1 MKRGMKIF
9 GIWDTQN
16 VHNPLRIDYVIE
28 EQKKHDKNREKKREI
43 ERQTRSFVA
52 NMEDSIVLSK
62 DNILSDSYLKG
73 NVSSTC
79 DTHNKRAEVLCTT

>member
-28 EQKKHDKNREKKREI
+28 ESRKKNRKKKREI

-79 DTHNKRAEVLCTT
+79 DTHNKRAEVLGTT